1 MPRRTAP
8 PGKRKLGAF
17 PGRDYDP
24 GFFFLGAD
32 IDSVKMRYA
41 YDINLALCCDADL
54 SYDAE
59 AEDHQPAC
67 DAPDFCVPDVGAESR
82 GLGLDA
88 SLEEEYEP
96 ILLRQVEATPLESP
110 YPLEGLPVPDQEI
123 EDILPESYLR
133 HRSVRSSWVGRVLTK
148 EALPSITLSGC
159 MHLCLLL
166 LLTILPT
173 YGKGGV
179 ASNEQGSVMVKLVE
193 QDSDEVPTD
202 ESPGSRDA
210 PASLPMAAKRSPEA
224 ANKAAQPLSVPQQTF
239 LDQSESGTKEAAVH
253 DEDERKERHDAPTFV
268 SNVSEHSRQVEQ
280 PQVKDSRPDD
290 ALKDRTSVDSVHA
303 YDSAPSLPSV
313 ASPPR
318 RASGA
323 PGAIGDEYR
332 NKILSAISAAA
343 FYPKRALA
351 ERIYGETIVTFT
363 INKSGSI
370 IHLSVK
376 KPSGYNVLDD
386 AAMTIVKK
394 ASKHFPSI
402 PDELT
407 TDSLSY
413 DVPIIFKKR
422 S

>member
-1 MPRRTAP
+1 
-8 PGKRKLGAF
+8 
-17 PGRDYDP
+17 
-24 GFFFLGAD
+24 
-32 IDSVKMRYA
+32 MRYGRN
-41 YDINLALCCDADL
+41 INLALCGETDLLLDADAK
-54 SYDAE
+54 DNE
-59 AEDHQPAC
+59 AGC
-67 DAPDFCVPDVGAESR
+67 DAPGFWLLDVRAEPSHLDGDVGIGEEIEPVPTQGMDINFAETPFPLPKLLVPD
-82 GLGLDA
+82 
-88 SLEEEYEP
+88 
-96 ILLRQVEATPLESP
+96 
-110 YPLEGLPVPDQEI
+110 PVID
-123 EDILPESYLR
+123 DILPESYLENR
-133 HRSVRSSWVGRVLTK
+133 TASGSWGGSLVNK

-159 MHLCLLL
+159 IHLCLLL

-173 YGKGGV
+173 YGTGGL
-179 ASNEQGSVMVKLVE
+179 AGNERGSVMVKLVE
-193 QDSDEVPTD
+193 QNTDQVPTD

-210 PASLPMAAKRSPEA
+210 PASLPMLAKRSPQA
-224 ANKAAQPLSVPQQTF
+224 TNKASQPFAAPQQSL
-239 LDQSESGTKEAAVH
+239 LDQSESGTKETPGH
-253 DEDERKERHDAPTFV
+253 DEDERRERSDSPMFLR
-268 SNVSEHSRQVEQ
+268 NDRDRLRQEEQ
-280 PQVKDSRPDD
+280 PQVKDSRPED
-290 ALKDRTSVDSVHA
+290 ALKDRTRVDSVHA
-303 YDSAPSLPSV
+303 YDSAPSLPST
-313 ASPPR
+313 ASLPR
-318 RASGA
+318 LASGA
-323 PGAIGDEYR
+323 AGTIGDEYR